1 MGSTSSFLGNPLRS
15 SYAASKRGLIGL
27 TLRHGPWNMEKIILV
42 NAVCPS
48 SINGQRI
55 KNVIKKEAEYR
66 NSTPEKIKSTYLN
79 QTSLKKFID
88 AER

>member
-1 MGSTSSFLGNPLRS
+1 
-15 SYAASKRGLIGL
+15 
-27 TLRHGPWNMEKIILV
+27 MEYGKDNIRV
-42 NAVCPS
+42 NTVCPS

-88 AER
+88 AEDNWNDCLLIVTFSKKDFRTKC